1 MQKISLIEAIEKN
14 EKLTFPVKESNKSRL
29 VGKLRYW
36 WSLSLAGMLL
46 LFIALPIMI
55 FLRIIN
61 RQIWLYPF
69 CMWGA
74 KNWVRGSGARVEVFG
89 RGNLEADKSYIFVAN
104 HHSYLD
110 TTALFAYAGKKLGL
124 VAKKEILKV
133 PVLGQGIS
141 FINFLTIDRSNPER
155 ARQTIEKARQLVE
168 SGYSFGLFAEGTRAM
183 PGELLPFKKGAF
195 HLALQTGAAIVP
207 VVFKNTD
214 YIMGKKTGVVNSGTM
229 EIVLLP
235 PFETKD
241 LTEKD
246 LPELLN
252 KVRGAIAFEMEN
264 EKRKTKNV
272 RNLS

>member
-1 MQKISLIEAIEKN
+1 MVICDKLLSTDKFINKCFN
-14 EKLTFPVKESNKSRL
+14 EVIDDEVRK
-29 VGKLRYW
+29 
-36 WSLSLAGMLL
+36 
-46 LFIALPIMI
+46 
-55 FLRIIN
+55 RIID
-61 RQIWLYPF
+61 RTKLEYTS
-69 CMWGA
+69 A
-74 KNWVRGSGARVEVFG
+74 EVEFS
-89 RGNLEADKSYIFVAN
+89 NLFTS
-104 HHSYLD
+104 
-110 TTALFAYAGKKLGL
+110 T
-124 VAKKEILKV
+124 AKKEILKV

-155 ARQTIEKARQLVE
+155 ARQTIDKARQLVE

-214 YIMGKKTGVVNSGTM
+214 YIMGKKTGVANPGTM

-264 EKRKTKNV
+264 EKC
-272 RNLS
+272 